1 MSAQIIEIGI
11 IAGIVIGVLQIF
23 FNIFRIKKKPRGNDK
38 NE

>member
-1 MSAQIIEIGI
+1 MSAQIIEVGI

-23 FNIFRIKKKPRGNDK
+23 FNIFRIKRKSRGNDK